1 MNEISCPLNGLP
13 LGPITVATTDAGPL
27 QALVVA
33 TKGELGK

>member
-1 MNEISCPLNGLP
+1 MNEISCPLSGLP

-27 QALVVA
+27 QDVVVA